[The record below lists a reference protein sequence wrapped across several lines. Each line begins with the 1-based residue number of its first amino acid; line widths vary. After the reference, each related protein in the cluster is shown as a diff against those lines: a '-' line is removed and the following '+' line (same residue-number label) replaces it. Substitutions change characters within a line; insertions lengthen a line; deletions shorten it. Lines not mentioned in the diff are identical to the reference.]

1 MKSTVLLVVLVL
13 LPDLGSSRPHWTIDT
28 LWVTFLFAQFVP
40 GSAGLSL
47 GLLRVDSPESFGGG
61 TFPFAVMAEIQD
73 GCPEV
78 PPNLIPSVI
87 PWGLKQHGAGRH
99 PRVRAQRAAHHGKWS
114 QPSVGGTSGTP
125 PHKSGLTGLLRVA
138 LSPSVPK

>member
-1 MKSTVLLVVLVL
+1 MKSTIPLVVLVL

-28 LWVTFLFAQFVP
+28 LWVIFLFAQFVP
-40 GSAGLSL
+40 GSVGLSL
-47 GLLRVDSPESFGGG
+47 GLLRVDSLESFGGG

-87 PWGLKQHGAGRH
+87 PWGLKQHGGGCH

-114 QPSVGGTSGTP
+114 QPSVGGTLGTP